1 MISRPMISRIVL
13 SLRSITRQLSL
24 VLVGALMCL
33 SLLQPAARA
42 ASVQIMANTGG
53 TAVESVGS
61 ESLSELRAERR
72 KEQSEA
78 SKAANTEDE
87 ASSFKEAID
96 EKLNLEEIVEDNVL
110 LGNEPKGDRAATQSQ
125 SR

>member
-1 MISRPMISRIVL
+1 
-13 SLRSITRQLSL
+13 
-24 VLVGALMCL
+24 MCL